1 MTELLETRSSI
12 QDITLVFQL
21 PDLQNS
27 AILPRLVPSQFKKQK
42 TA

>member
-1 MTELLETRSSI
+1 MTELLETRI
-12 QDITLVFQL
+12 RVQDVTPVFRL